1 MDSVLLIT
9 ISAFIL
15 AVILIIVTIVI
26 IKRNQ
31 NKKYKKEIEELDIR
45 KNNLIGVPV
54 LSEITKVKELIK
66 TDNLK
71 NKLDDWDNTFTTIR
85 DEKIPE
91 LTDLISEADFL
102 IDRKDYKQAVK
113 KITNIEIEINSL
125 KKKTDH
131 LLEEV
136 KLITNSEER
145 NRALITK
152 LKIVYREDQNKFE
165 RSKKEYGVIADYLE
179 KEIDNIDDLFAK
191 FEKAMDNNDY
201 VSVEKKINLLD
212 DKITKLG
219 KLLEDIPTIVLMATV
234 LVPNKIDEAITYYY
248 RMKRDGYPLDYLNVE
263 YNIKETE
270 KKVKDVLD
278 RVKVLN
284 LEDVVF
290 ELKTI
295 VNYYDSLYSD
305 FEYEKICKKTFESN
319 VKSFKTKLIR
329 TNKII
334 SNLMG
339 QIDSLSETYDLKEED
354 VKRLNIINDETRKI
368 KDSYNNLMDCSKNH
382 TFPYSKLVKE
392 LDVLMIK
399 VSKLEESLNYDL
411 KTIGSMKDD
420 EIRAREQ
427 LDNIKNLLKKAKN
440 RIRLYNIPV
449 IPDNY
454 FVELQDASDAIKEI
468 QKELNKKPINIE
480 TLNIRVDTAR
490 DLVFKVFNTTNS
502 LLKTIVM
509 FEETYVY
516 GNRYRSYKEKVNEG
530 LNFAEKLFF
539 KGEYK
544 KALEVTMNAIDY
556 VEPGIHNKIMK
567 AYNEN

>member
-1 MDSVLLIT
+1 MNNVLFIFT
-9 ISAFIL
+9 IY
-15 AVILIIVTIVI
+15 IVTIIILIVI
-26 IKRNQ
+26 FALRNSKQ
-31 NKKYKKEIEELDIR
+31 NKKLKESISELEKEKNLIINAPILNELSKVEALVKDDKLKYKYDNWQHKFDDIR
-45 KNNLIGVPV
+45 NIYIPKVTDMLLDADDLVARKKYKELKTLLADIELKIYRLREKTNTL
-54 LSEITKVKELIK
+54 LSEIKEITLSEEKNRNQIVK
-66 TDNLK
+66 LK
-71 NKLDDWDNTFTTIR
+71 NKYRGIKQDY
-85 DEKIPE
+85 EKNKADYKPVNNQIE
-91 LTDLISEADFL
+91 LQFENIEKRFQEFE
-102 IDRKDYKQAVK
+102 IVMEKKDYD
-113 KITNIEIEINSL
+113 EINYL
-125 KKKTDH
+125 VKGITEMIDH
-131 LLEEV
+131 IEYVVKEV
-136 KLITNSEER
+136 PAILIMCNE
-145 NRALITK
+145 LIPG
-152 LKIVYREDQNKFE
+152 KI
-165 RSKKEYGVIADYLE
+165 
-179 KEIDNIDDLFAK
+179 
-191 FEKAMDNNDY
+191 
-201 VSVEKKINLLD
+201 
-212 DKITKLG
+212 
-219 KLLEDIPTIVLMATV
+219 EDISSLYIKMTREL
-234 LVPNKIDEAITYYY
+234 YQ
-248 RMKRDGYPLDYLNVE
+248 LDYLNVE

-556 VEPGIHNKIMK
+556 VEPGIHHKL
-567 AYNEN
+567 YF

>member
-113 KITNIEIEINSL
+113 KITNIEIEINFL

-263 YNIKETE
+263 YNIKEIKNKIDNIME
-270 KKVKDVLD
+270 NLKK
-278 RVKVLN
+278 
-284 LEDVVF
+284 LELGESII
-290 ELKTI
+290 ELKTFI
-295 VNYYDSLYSD
+295 EYFNELYNDFDKEKECKDLFRQNIKEFSYKIDNINKVVRDIYLQIDDIKYNYNLSD
-305 FEYEKICKKTFESN
+305 EDINKFSILNKNLEKINQDYKILVDQGKMKTFA
-319 VKSFKTKLIR
+319 
-329 TNKII
+329 
-334 SNLMG
+334 
-339 QIDSLSETYDLKEED
+339 
-354 VKRLNIINDETRKI
+354 
-368 KDSYNNLMDCSKNH
+368 
-382 TFPYSKLVKE
+382 YSKLVDE
-392 LDVLMIK
+392 LNGL
-399 VSKLEESLNYDL
+399 SLKLSRLQDDL
-411 KTIGSMKDD
+411 DFQLRSITSMKDD
-420 EIRAREQ
+420 ETRAREQ
-427 LDNIKNLLKKAKN
+427 LATIENLLKKAKY
-440 RIRLYNIPV
+440 RLKDYKIPV
-449 IPDNY
+449 IPSSY
-454 FVELQDASDAIKEI
+454 YIELTEAQDAIREIIKE
-468 QKELNKKPINIE
+468 LDRKPIVIKI
-480 TLNIRVDTAR
+480 LNIRVDTAR
-490 DLVFKVFNTTNS
+490 DLVFKIYNKTNDMIKIAS
-502 LLKTIVM
+502 MSEKIII
-509 FEETYVY
+509 Y
-516 GNRYRSYKEKVNEG
+516 GNRYRSSYEEIDIALNKAEELFKRGKYKESLDLSVKSLSFIDKNI
-530 LNFAEKLFF
+530 AEKF
-539 KGEYK
+539 
-544 KALEVTMNAIDY
+544 
-556 VEPGIHNKIMK
+556 
-567 AYNEN
+567 

>member
-1 MDSVLLIT
+1 MNNVLFIFT
-9 ISAFIL
+9 IY
-15 AVILIIVTIVI
+15 IVTIIILIVI
-26 IKRNQ
+26 FALRNSKQ
-31 NKKYKKEIEELDIR
+31 NKKLKESISELEKEKNLIINAPILNELSKVEALVKDDKLKYKYDNWQHKFDDIR
-45 KNNLIGVPV
+45 NIYIPKVTDMLLDADDLVARKKYKELKTLLADIELKIYRLREKTNTL
-54 LSEITKVKELIK
+54 LSEIKEITLSEEKNRNQIVK
-66 TDNLK
+66 LK
-71 NKLDDWDNTFTTIR
+71 NKYRGIKQDY
-85 DEKIPE
+85 EKNKADYKPVNNQIE
-91 LTDLISEADFL
+91 LQFENIEKRFQEFE
-102 IDRKDYKQAVK
+102 IVMEKKDYD
-113 KITNIEIEINSL
+113 EINYL
-125 KKKTDH
+125 VKGITEMIDH
-131 LLEEV
+131 IEYVVKEV
-136 KLITNSEER
+136 PAILIMCNE
-145 NRALITK
+145 LIPG
-152 LKIVYREDQNKFE
+152 KI
-165 RSKKEYGVIADYLE
+165 
-179 KEIDNIDDLFAK
+179 
-191 FEKAMDNNDY
+191 
-201 VSVEKKINLLD
+201 
-212 DKITKLG
+212 
-219 KLLEDIPTIVLMATV
+219 EDISSLYIKMTREL
-234 LVPNKIDEAITYYY
+234 YQ
-248 RMKRDGYPLDYLNVE
+248 LDYLNVE

-544 KALEVTMNAIDY
+544 KALEVTMNTIDY

>member
-1 MDSVLLIT
+1 MNKTLIIFT
-9 ISAFIL
+9 IY
-15 AVILIIVTIVI
+15 IVTIILLI
-26 IKRNQ
+26 IIFVLRNSKQ
-31 NKKYKKEIEELDIR
+31 NKKLTQAISELEKEKNLIINAPILNELSKVEALVKDDKLKYKYDNWQHKFDDIR
-45 KNNLIGVPV
+45 NIYIPKITDMLLEADDLVSRKKYKELRLLLADIELKIYKLKEKTNKL
-54 LSEITKVKELIK
+54 LSEIKEITLSEEKNRNQIVK
-66 TDNLK
+66 LK
-71 NKLDDWDNTFTTIR
+71 NKYRGIKQDY
-85 DEKIPE
+85 EKNKADYKPINNQIE
-91 LTDLISEADFL
+91 LQFENIEKRFQEFE
-102 IDRKDYKQAVK
+102 IVMEKKDYD
-113 KITNIEIEINSL
+113 EINYL
-125 KKKTDH
+125 VKGITEMIDH
-131 LLEEV
+131 IEYVVKEV
-136 KLITNSEER
+136 PAILIMCNE
-145 NRALITK
+145 LIPG
-152 LKIVYREDQNKFE
+152 KI
-165 RSKKEYGVIADYLE
+165 
-179 KEIDNIDDLFAK
+179 
-191 FEKAMDNNDY
+191 
-201 VSVEKKINLLD
+201 
-212 DKITKLG
+212 
-219 KLLEDIPTIVLMATV
+219 EDISNLYIKMTREL
-234 LVPNKIDEAITYYY
+234 YQ
-248 RMKRDGYPLDYLNVE
+248 LDYLNVE

-509 FEETYVY
+509 FEETFVY

>member
-263 YNIKETE
+263 YNIKEIKNKIDNIME
-270 KKVKDVLD
+270 NLK
-278 RVKVLN
+278 N
-284 LEDVVF
+284 LEMNDSII
-290 ELKTI
+290 ELKTFI
-295 VNYYDSLYSD
+295 EYFNELYNDFDKEKECKDLFRQNIKEFSYKIDNINKVVRDIYLQIDDIKYNYNLSD
-305 FEYEKICKKTFESN
+305 EDINKFSILNKNLEKINQDYKILVDQGKMKTFA
-319 VKSFKTKLIR
+319 
-329 TNKII
+329 
-334 SNLMG
+334 
-339 QIDSLSETYDLKEED
+339 
-354 VKRLNIINDETRKI
+354 
-368 KDSYNNLMDCSKNH
+368 
-382 TFPYSKLVKE
+382 YSKLVDE
-392 LDVLMIK
+392 LNGL
-399 VSKLEESLNYDL
+399 SLKLSRLQDDL
-411 KTIGSMKDD
+411 DFQLRSITSMKDD
-420 EIRAREQ
+420 ETRAREQ
-427 LDNIKNLLKKAKN
+427 LATIENLLKKAKY
-440 RIRLYNIPV
+440 RLKDYKIPV
-449 IPDNY
+449 IPSSY
-454 FVELQDASDAIKEI
+454 YIELTEAQDAIREIIKE
-468 QKELNKKPINIE
+468 LDRKPIVIKI
-480 TLNIRVDTAR
+480 LNIRVDTAR
-490 DLVFKVFNTTNS
+490 DLVFKIYNKTNDMIKIAS
-502 LLKTIVM
+502 MSEKIII
-509 FEETYVY
+509 Y
-516 GNRYRSYKEKVNEG
+516 GNRYRSSYEEIDIALNKAEELFKRGKYKESLDLSVKSLSFIDKNI
-530 LNFAEKLFF
+530 AEKF
-539 KGEYK
+539 
-544 KALEVTMNAIDY
+544 
-556 VEPGIHNKIMK
+556 
-567 AYNEN
+567 

>member
-1 MDSVLLIT
+1 MNNVLFIFT
-9 ISAFIL
+9 IY
-15 AVILIIVTIVI
+15 IVTIIILIVI
-26 IKRNQ
+26 FALRNSKQ
-31 NKKYKKEIEELDIR
+31 NKKLKESISELEKEKNLIINAPILNELSKVEALVKDDKLKYKYDNWQHKFDDIR
-45 KNNLIGVPV
+45 NIYIPKVTDMLLDADDLVARKKYKELKTLLADIELKIYRLREKTNTL
-54 LSEITKVKELIK
+54 LSEIKEITLSEEKNRNQIVK
-66 TDNLK
+66 LK
-71 NKLDDWDNTFTTIR
+71 NKYRGIKQDY
-85 DEKIPE
+85 EKNKADYKPVNNQIE
-91 LTDLISEADFL
+91 LQFENIEKRFQEFE
-102 IDRKDYKQAVK
+102 IVMEKKDYD
-113 KITNIEIEINSL
+113 EINYL
-125 KKKTDH
+125 VKGITEMIDH
-131 LLEEV
+131 IEYVVKEV
-136 KLITNSEER
+136 PAILIMCNE
-145 NRALITK
+145 LIPG
-152 LKIVYREDQNKFE
+152 KI
-165 RSKKEYGVIADYLE
+165 
-179 KEIDNIDDLFAK
+179 
-191 FEKAMDNNDY
+191 
-201 VSVEKKINLLD
+201 
-212 DKITKLG
+212 
-219 KLLEDIPTIVLMATV
+219 EDISSLYIKMTREL
-234 LVPNKIDEAITYYY
+234 YQ
-248 RMKRDGYPLDYLNVE
+248 LDYLNVE

-454 FVELQDASDAIKEI
+454 FLELQDASDAIKEI

>member
-263 YNIKETE
+263 YNIKEIKNKIDNIME
-270 KKVKDVLD
+270 NLKK
-278 RVKVLN
+278 
-284 LEDVVF
+284 LELGESII
-290 ELKTI
+290 ELKTFI
-295 VNYYDSLYSD
+295 EYFNELYNDFDKEKECKDLFRQNIKEFSYKIDNINKVVRDIYLQIDDIKYNYNLSD
-305 FEYEKICKKTFESN
+305 EDINKFSILNKNLEKINQDYKILVDQGKMKTFA
-319 VKSFKTKLIR
+319 
-329 TNKII
+329 
-334 SNLMG
+334 
-339 QIDSLSETYDLKEED
+339 
-354 VKRLNIINDETRKI
+354 
-368 KDSYNNLMDCSKNH
+368 
-382 TFPYSKLVKE
+382 YSKLVDE
-392 LDVLMIK
+392 LNGL
-399 VSKLEESLNYDL
+399 SLKLSRLQDDL
-411 KTIGSMKDD
+411 DFQLRSITSMKDD
-420 EIRAREQ
+420 ETRAREQ
-427 LDNIKNLLKKAKN
+427 LATIENLLKKAKY
-440 RIRLYNIPV
+440 RLKDYKIPV
-449 IPDNY
+449 IPSSY
-454 FVELQDASDAIKEI
+454 YIELTEAQDAIREI
-468 QKELNKKPINIE
+468 VKELDKKPIVIKI
-480 TLNIRVDTAR
+480 LNIRVDTAR
-490 DLVFKVFNTTNS
+490 DLVFKIYNKTNDMIKIAS
-502 LLKTIVM
+502 MSEKMII
-509 FEETYVY
+509 Y
-516 GNRYRSYKEKVNEG
+516 GNRYRSSYEEIDIALNKAEELFKRGKYKESLDLSVKSLSFIDKNI
-530 LNFAEKLFF
+530 AEKF
-539 KGEYK
+539 
-544 KALEVTMNAIDY
+544 
-556 VEPGIHNKIMK
+556 
-567 AYNEN
+567 

>member
-1 MDSVLLIT
+1 MNNVLFIFT
-9 ISAFIL
+9 IY
-15 AVILIIVTIVI
+15 IVTIIILIVI
-26 IKRNQ
+26 FALRNSKQ
-31 NKKYKKEIEELDIR
+31 NKKLKESISELEKEKNLIINAPILNELSKVEALVKDDKLKYKYDNWQHKFDDIR
-45 KNNLIGVPV
+45 NIYIPKVTDMLLDADDLVARKKYKELKTLLADIELKIYRLREKTNTL
-54 LSEITKVKELIK
+54 LSEIKEITLSEEKNRNQIVK
-66 TDNLK
+66 LK
-71 NKLDDWDNTFTTIR
+71 NKYRGIKQDY
-85 DEKIPE
+85 EKNKADYKPVNNQIE
-91 LTDLISEADFL
+91 LQFENIEKRFQEFE
-102 IDRKDYKQAVK
+102 IVMEKKDYD
-113 KITNIEIEINSL
+113 EINYL
-125 KKKTDH
+125 VKGITEMIDH
-131 LLEEV
+131 IEYVVKEV
-136 KLITNSEER
+136 PAILIMCNE
-145 NRALITK
+145 LIPG
-152 LKIVYREDQNKFE
+152 KI
-165 RSKKEYGVIADYLE
+165 
-179 KEIDNIDDLFAK
+179 
-191 FEKAMDNNDY
+191 
-201 VSVEKKINLLD
+201 
-212 DKITKLG
+212 
-219 KLLEDIPTIVLMATV
+219 EDISSLYIKMTREL
-234 LVPNKIDEAITYYY
+234 YQ
-248 RMKRDGYPLDYLNVE
+248 LDYLNVE

-339 QIDSLSETYDLKEED
+339 QIDSLSETYDLKEDD

-509 FEETYVY
+509 FEETFVY

>member
-15 AVILIIVTIVI
+15 AVILIIVTIII

-263 YNIKETE
+263 YNIKEIKNKIDNIME
-270 KKVKDVLD
+270 NLKK
-278 RVKVLN
+278 
-284 LEDVVF
+284 LELGESII
-290 ELKTI
+290 ELKTFI
-295 VNYYDSLYSD
+295 EYFNELYNDFDKEKECKDLFRQNIKEFSYKIDNINKVVRDIYLQIDDIKYNYNLSD
-305 FEYEKICKKTFESN
+305 EDINKFSILNKNLEKINQDYKILVDQGKMKTFA
-319 VKSFKTKLIR
+319 
-329 TNKII
+329 
-334 SNLMG
+334 
-339 QIDSLSETYDLKEED
+339 
-354 VKRLNIINDETRKI
+354 
-368 KDSYNNLMDCSKNH
+368 
-382 TFPYSKLVKE
+382 YSKLVDE
-392 LDVLMIK
+392 LNGL
-399 VSKLEESLNYDL
+399 SLKLSRLQDDL
-411 KTIGSMKDD
+411 DFQLRSITSMKDD
-420 EIRAREQ
+420 ETRAREQ
-427 LDNIKNLLKKAKN
+427 LATIENLLKKAKY
-440 RIRLYNIPV
+440 RLKDYKIPV
-449 IPDNY
+449 IPSSY
-454 FVELQDASDAIKEI
+454 YIELTEAQDAIREIIKE
-468 QKELNKKPINIE
+468 LDRKPIVIKI
-480 TLNIRVDTAR
+480 LNIRVDTAR
-490 DLVFKVFNTTNS
+490 DLVFKIYNKTNDMIKIAS
-502 LLKTIVM
+502 MSEKIII
-509 FEETYVY
+509 Y
-516 GNRYRSYKEKVNEG
+516 GNRYRSSYEEIDIALTKAEELFKRGKYKESLDLSMKCLSFIDKNVT
-530 LNFAEKLFF
+530 EKF
-539 KGEYK
+539 
-544 KALEVTMNAIDY
+544 
-556 VEPGIHNKIMK
+556 
-567 AYNEN
+567 

>member
-1 MDSVLLIT
+1 MNNALFIFT
-9 ISAFIL
+9 IY
-15 AVILIIVTIVI
+15 IVTIIILIVI
-26 IKRNQ
+26 FALRNSKQ
-31 NKKYKKEIEELDIR
+31 NKKLKESISELEKEKNLIINAPILNELSKVEALVKDDKLKYKYDNWQHKFDDIR
-45 KNNLIGVPV
+45 NIYIPKVTDMLLDADDLVARKKYKELKTLLADIELKIYRLREKTNTL
-54 LSEITKVKELIK
+54 LSEIKEITLSEEKNRNQIVK
-66 TDNLK
+66 LK
-71 NKLDDWDNTFTTIR
+71 NKYRGIKQDY
-85 DEKIPE
+85 EKNKADYKPVNNQIE
-91 LTDLISEADFL
+91 LQFENIEKRFQEFE
-102 IDRKDYKQAVK
+102 IVMEKKDYD
-113 KITNIEIEINSL
+113 EINYL
-125 KKKTDH
+125 VKGITEMIDH
-131 LLEEV
+131 IEYVVKEV
-136 KLITNSEER
+136 PAILIMCNE
-145 NRALITK
+145 LIPG
-152 LKIVYREDQNKFE
+152 KI
-165 RSKKEYGVIADYLE
+165 
-179 KEIDNIDDLFAK
+179 
-191 FEKAMDNNDY
+191 
-201 VSVEKKINLLD
+201 
-212 DKITKLG
+212 
-219 KLLEDIPTIVLMATV
+219 EDISNLYIKMTREL
-234 LVPNKIDEAITYYY
+234 YQ
-248 RMKRDGYPLDYLNVE
+248 LDYLNVE

-339 QIDSLSETYDLKEED
+339 QIDSLSETYDLKED
-354 VKRLNIINDETRKI
+354 DIKRLNIINDETRKI

-509 FEETYVY
+509 FEETFVY

-556 VEPGIHNKIMK
+556 VERGIHNKIMK

>member
-1 MDSVLLIT
+1 MNNVLFIFT
-9 ISAFIL
+9 IY
-15 AVILIIVTIVI
+15 IVTIIILIVI
-26 IKRNQ
+26 FTLRNSKQ
-31 NKKYKKEIEELDIR
+31 NKKLKESISELEKEKNLIINAPILNELSKVEALVKDDKLKYKYDNWQHKFDDIR
-45 KNNLIGVPV
+45 NIYIPKVTDMLLDADDLVARKKYKELKTLLADIELKIYRLREKTNTL
-54 LSEITKVKELIK
+54 LSEIKEITLSEEKNRNQIVK
-66 TDNLK
+66 LK
-71 NKLDDWDNTFTTIR
+71 NKYRGIKQDY
-85 DEKIPE
+85 EKNKADYKPVNNQIE
-91 LTDLISEADFL
+91 LQFENIEKRFQEFE
-102 IDRKDYKQAVK
+102 IVMEKKDYD
-113 KITNIEIEINSL
+113 EINYL
-125 KKKTDH
+125 VKGITEMIDH
-131 LLEEV
+131 IEYVVKEV
-136 KLITNSEER
+136 PAILIMCNE
-145 NRALITK
+145 LIPG
-152 LKIVYREDQNKFE
+152 KI
-165 RSKKEYGVIADYLE
+165 
-179 KEIDNIDDLFAK
+179 
-191 FEKAMDNNDY
+191 
-201 VSVEKKINLLD
+201 
-212 DKITKLG
+212 
-219 KLLEDIPTIVLMATV
+219 EDISSLYIKMTREL
-234 LVPNKIDEAITYYY
+234 YQ
-248 RMKRDGYPLDYLNVE
+248 LDYLNVE

>member
-1 MDSVLLIT
+1 MNNVLFIFT
-9 ISAFIL
+9 IY
-15 AVILIIVTIVI
+15 IVTIIILIVI
-26 IKRNQ
+26 FALRNSKQ
-31 NKKYKKEIEELDIR
+31 NKKLKESISELEKEKNLIINAPILNELSKVEALVKDDKLKYKYDNWQHKFDDIR
-45 KNNLIGVPV
+45 NIYIPKVTDMLLDADDLVARKKYKELKTLLADIELKIYRLREKTNTL
-54 LSEITKVKELIK
+54 LSEIKEITLSEEKNRNQIVK
-66 TDNLK
+66 LK
-71 NKLDDWDNTFTTIR
+71 NKYRGIKQDY
-85 DEKIPE
+85 EKNKADYKPVNNQIE
-91 LTDLISEADFL
+91 LQFENIEKRFQEFE
-102 IDRKDYKQAVK
+102 IVMEKKDYD
-113 KITNIEIEINSL
+113 EINYL
-125 KKKTDH
+125 VKGITEMIDH
-131 LLEEV
+131 IEYVVKEV
-136 KLITNSEER
+136 PAILIMCNE
-145 NRALITK
+145 LIPGK
-152 LKIVYREDQNKFE
+152 
-165 RSKKEYGVIADYLE
+165 
-179 KEIDNIDDLFAK
+179 IDDISSLYIK
-191 FEKAMDNNDY
+191 MTRELY
-201 VSVEKKINLLD
+201 Q
-212 DKITKLG
+212 
-219 KLLEDIPTIVLMATV
+219 
-234 LVPNKIDEAITYYY
+234 
-248 RMKRDGYPLDYLNVE
+248 LDYLNVE

>member
-263 YNIKETE
+263 YNIKEINNKIDNIME
-270 KKVKDVLD
+270 NLKK
-278 RVKVLN
+278 
-284 LEDVVF
+284 LELGESII
-290 ELKTI
+290 ELKTFI
-295 VNYYDSLYSD
+295 EYFNELYNDFDKEKECKDLFRQNIKDFSYKIDNINKVVRDIYLQIDDIKYNYNLSD
-305 FEYEKICKKTFESN
+305 EDINKFSILNKNLEKINQDYKILVDQGKMKTFA
-319 VKSFKTKLIR
+319 
-329 TNKII
+329 
-334 SNLMG
+334 
-339 QIDSLSETYDLKEED
+339 
-354 VKRLNIINDETRKI
+354 
-368 KDSYNNLMDCSKNH
+368 
-382 TFPYSKLVKE
+382 YSKLVDE
-392 LDVLMIK
+392 LNGL
-399 VSKLEESLNYDL
+399 SLKLSRLQDDL
-411 KTIGSMKDD
+411 DFQLRSITSMKDD
-420 EIRAREQ
+420 ETRAREQ
-427 LDNIKNLLKKAKN
+427 LATIENLLKKAKY
-440 RIRLYNIPV
+440 RLKDYKIPV
-449 IPDNY
+449 IPSSY
-454 FVELQDASDAIKEI
+454 YIELTEAQDAIREIIKE
-468 QKELNKKPINIE
+468 LDRKPIVIKI
-480 TLNIRVDTAR
+480 LNIRVDTAR
-490 DLVFKVFNTTNS
+490 DLVFKIYNKTNDMIKIAS
-502 LLKTIVM
+502 MSEKIII
-509 FEETYVY
+509 Y
-516 GNRYRSYKEKVNEG
+516 GNRYRSSYEEIDIALTKAEELFKRGKYKESLDLSMKSLSFIDKNVT
-530 LNFAEKLFF
+530 EKF
-539 KGEYK
+539 
-544 KALEVTMNAIDY
+544 
-556 VEPGIHNKIMK
+556 
-567 AYNEN
+567 

>member
-26 IKRNQ
+26 IKGNQ

-145 NRALITK
+145 NRTLITK

-263 YNIKETE
+263 YNIKEIKNKIDNIME
-270 KKVKDVLD
+270 NLKK
-278 RVKVLN
+278 
-284 LEDVVF
+284 LELGESII
-290 ELKTI
+290 ELKTFI
-295 VNYYDSLYSD
+295 EYFNELYNDFDKEKECKDLFRQNIKEFSYKIDNINKVVRDIYLQIDDIKYNYNLSD
-305 FEYEKICKKTFESN
+305 EDINKFSILNKNLEKINQDYKILVDQGKMKTFA
-319 VKSFKTKLIR
+319 
-329 TNKII
+329 
-334 SNLMG
+334 
-339 QIDSLSETYDLKEED
+339 
-354 VKRLNIINDETRKI
+354 
-368 KDSYNNLMDCSKNH
+368 
-382 TFPYSKLVKE
+382 YSKLVDE
-392 LDVLMIK
+392 LNGL
-399 VSKLEESLNYDL
+399 SLKLSRLQDDL
-411 KTIGSMKDD
+411 DFQLRSITSMKDD
-420 EIRAREQ
+420 ETRAREQ
-427 LDNIKNLLKKAKN
+427 LATIENLLKKAKY
-440 RIRLYNIPV
+440 RLKDYKIPV
-449 IPDNY
+449 IPSSY
-454 FVELQDASDAIKEI
+454 YIELTEAQDAIREI
-468 QKELNKKPINIE
+468 VKELDKKPIVIKI
-480 TLNIRVDTAR
+480 LNIRVDTAR
-490 DLVFKVFNTTNS
+490 DLVFKIYNKTNDMIKIAS
-502 LLKTIVM
+502 MSEKMII
-509 FEETYVY
+509 Y
-516 GNRYRSYKEKVNEG
+516 GNRYRSSYEEIDIALNKAEELFKRGKYKESLDLSVKSLSFIDKNI
-530 LNFAEKLFF
+530 AEKF
-539 KGEYK
+539 
-544 KALEVTMNAIDY
+544 
-556 VEPGIHNKIMK
+556 
-567 AYNEN
+567 

>member
-26 IKRNQ
+26 IKGNQ

-263 YNIKETE
+263 YNIKEIKNKIDNIIE
-270 KKVKDVLD
+270 NLKK
-278 RVKVLN
+278 
-284 LEDVVF
+284 LELGESII
-290 ELKTI
+290 ELKTFI
-295 VNYYDSLYSD
+295 EYFNELYNDFDKEKECKDLFRQNIKDFSYKIDNINKVVRDIYLQIDDIKYNYNLSD
-305 FEYEKICKKTFESN
+305 EDINKFSILNKNLEKINQDYKILVDQGKMKTFA
-319 VKSFKTKLIR
+319 
-329 TNKII
+329 
-334 SNLMG
+334 
-339 QIDSLSETYDLKEED
+339 
-354 VKRLNIINDETRKI
+354 
-368 KDSYNNLMDCSKNH
+368 
-382 TFPYSKLVKE
+382 YSKLVDE
-392 LDVLMIK
+392 LNGL
-399 VSKLEESLNYDL
+399 SLKLSRLQDDL
-411 KTIGSMKDD
+411 DFQLRSITSMKDD
-420 EIRAREQ
+420 ETRAREQ
-427 LDNIKNLLKKAKN
+427 LATIENLLKKAKY
-440 RIRLYNIPV
+440 RLKDYKIPV
-449 IPDNY
+449 IPSSY
-454 FVELQDASDAIKEI
+454 YIELTEAQDAIREIIKE
-468 QKELNKKPINIE
+468 LDRKPIVIKI
-480 TLNIRVDTAR
+480 LNIRVDTAR
-490 DLVFKVFNTTNS
+490 DLVFKIYNKTNDMIKIAS
-502 LLKTIVM
+502 MSEKIII
-509 FEETYVY
+509 Y
-516 GNRYRSYKEKVNEG
+516 GNRYRSSYEEIDIALTKAEELFKRGKYKESLDLSMKSLSFIDKNVT
-530 LNFAEKLFF
+530 EKF
-539 KGEYK
+539 
-544 KALEVTMNAIDY
+544 
-556 VEPGIHNKIMK
+556 
-567 AYNEN
+567 

>member
-263 YNIKETE
+263 YNIKEIKNKIDNIME
-270 KKVKDVLD
+270 NLKK
-278 RVKVLN
+278 
-284 LEDVVF
+284 LELGESII
-290 ELKTI
+290 ELKTFI
-295 VNYYDSLYSD
+295 EYFNELYNDFDKEKECKDLFRQNIKDFSYKIDNINKVVRDIYLQIDDIKYNYNLSD
-305 FEYEKICKKTFESN
+305 EDINKFSILNKNLEKINQDYKILVDQGKMKTFA
-319 VKSFKTKLIR
+319 
-329 TNKII
+329 
-334 SNLMG
+334 
-339 QIDSLSETYDLKEED
+339 
-354 VKRLNIINDETRKI
+354 
-368 KDSYNNLMDCSKNH
+368 
-382 TFPYSKLVKE
+382 YSKLVDE
-392 LDVLMIK
+392 LNGL
-399 VSKLEESLNYDL
+399 SLKLSRLQDDL
-411 KTIGSMKDD
+411 DFQLRSITSMKDD
-420 EIRAREQ
+420 ETRAREQ
-427 LDNIKNLLKKAKN
+427 LATIENLLKKAKY
-440 RIRLYNIPV
+440 RLKDYKLPV
-449 IPDNY
+449 IPSSY
-454 FVELQDASDAIKEI
+454 YIELTEAQDAIREIIKE
-468 QKELNKKPINIE
+468 LDRKPIVIKI
-480 TLNIRVDTAR
+480 LNIRVDTAR
-490 DLVFKVFNTTNS
+490 DLVFKIYNKTNDMIKIAS
-502 LLKTIVM
+502 MSEKIII
-509 FEETYVY
+509 Y
-516 GNRYRSYKEKVNEG
+516 GNRYRSSYEEIDIALTKAEELFKRGKYKESLDLSMKSLSFIDKNVT
-530 LNFAEKLFF
+530 EKF
-539 KGEYK
+539 
-544 KALEVTMNAIDY
+544 
-556 VEPGIHNKIMK
+556 
-567 AYNEN
+567 

>member
-1 MDSVLLIT
+1 MNNALFIFT
-9 ISAFIL
+9 IY
-15 AVILIIVTIVI
+15 IVTIIILIVI
-26 IKRNQ
+26 FALRNSKQ
-31 NKKYKKEIEELDIR
+31 NKKLKESISELEKEKNLIINAPILNELSKVEALVKDDKLKYKYDNWQHKFDDIR
-45 KNNLIGVPV
+45 NIYIPKVTDMLLDADDLVARKKYKELKTLLADIELKIYRLREKTNTL
-54 LSEITKVKELIK
+54 LSEIKEITLSEEKNRNQIVK
-66 TDNLK
+66 LK
-71 NKLDDWDNTFTTIR
+71 NKYRGIKQDY
-85 DEKIPE
+85 EKNKADYKPVNNQIE
-91 LTDLISEADFL
+91 LQFENIEKRFQEFE
-102 IDRKDYKQAVK
+102 IVMEKKDYD
-113 KITNIEIEINSL
+113 EINYL
-125 KKKTDH
+125 VKGITEMIDH
-131 LLEEV
+131 IEYVVKEV
-136 KLITNSEER
+136 PAILIMCNE
-145 NRALITK
+145 LIPG
-152 LKIVYREDQNKFE
+152 KI
-165 RSKKEYGVIADYLE
+165 
-179 KEIDNIDDLFAK
+179 
-191 FEKAMDNNDY
+191 
-201 VSVEKKINLLD
+201 
-212 DKITKLG
+212 
-219 KLLEDIPTIVLMATV
+219 EDISSLYIKMTREL
-234 LVPNKIDEAITYYY
+234 YQ
-248 RMKRDGYPLDYLNVE
+248 LDYLNVE

-339 QIDSLSETYDLKEED
+339 QIDSLSETYDLKEDD

-509 FEETYVY
+509 FEETFVY

>member
-1 MDSVLLIT
+1 MNNVLFIFT
-9 ISAFIL
+9 IY
-15 AVILIIVTIVI
+15 IVTIIILIVI
-26 IKRNQ
+26 FALRNSKQ
-31 NKKYKKEIEELDIR
+31 NKKLKESISELEKEKNLIINAPILNELSKVEALVKDDKLKYKYDNWQHKFDDIR
-45 KNNLIGVPV
+45 NIYIPKVTDMLLDADDLVARKKYKELKTLLADIELKIYRLREKTNTL
-54 LSEITKVKELIK
+54 LSEIKEITLSEEKNRNQIVK
-66 TDNLK
+66 LK
-71 NKLDDWDNTFTTIR
+71 NKYRGIKQDY
-85 DEKIPE
+85 EKNKADYKPVNNQIE
-91 LTDLISEADFL
+91 LQFENIEKRFQEFE
-102 IDRKDYKQAVK
+102 IVMEKKDYD
-113 KITNIEIEINSL
+113 EINYL
-125 KKKTDH
+125 VKGITEMIDH
-131 LLEEV
+131 IEYVVKEV
-136 KLITNSEER
+136 PAILIMCNE
-145 NRALITK
+145 LIPG
-152 LKIVYREDQNKFE
+152 KI
-165 RSKKEYGVIADYLE
+165 
-179 KEIDNIDDLFAK
+179 
-191 FEKAMDNNDY
+191 
-201 VSVEKKINLLD
+201 
-212 DKITKLG
+212 
-219 KLLEDIPTIVLMATV
+219 EDISSLYIKMTREL
-234 LVPNKIDEAITYYY
+234 YQ
-248 RMKRDGYPLDYLNVE
+248 LDYLNVE

-509 FEETYVY
+509 FEETFVY

>member
-1 MDSVLLIT
+1 MNNALFIFT
-9 ISAFIL
+9 IY
-15 AVILIIVTIVI
+15 IVTIIILIVI
-26 IKRNQ
+26 FALRNSKQ
-31 NKKYKKEIEELDIR
+31 NKKLKESISELEKEKNLIINAPILNELSKVEALVKDDKLKYKYDNWQHKFDDIR
-45 KNNLIGVPV
+45 NIYIPKVTDMLLDADDLVARKKYKELKILLADIELKIYRLREKTNTL
-54 LSEITKVKELIK
+54 LSEIKEITLSEEKNRNQIVK
-66 TDNLK
+66 LK
-71 NKLDDWDNTFTTIR
+71 NKYRGIKQDY
-85 DEKIPE
+85 EKNKADYKPVNNQIE
-91 LTDLISEADFL
+91 LQFENIEKRFQEFE
-102 IDRKDYKQAVK
+102 IVMEKKDYD
-113 KITNIEIEINSL
+113 EINYL
-125 KKKTDH
+125 VKGITEMIDH
-131 LLEEV
+131 IEYVVKEV
-136 KLITNSEER
+136 PAILIMCNE
-145 NRALITK
+145 LIPG
-152 LKIVYREDQNKFE
+152 KI
-165 RSKKEYGVIADYLE
+165 
-179 KEIDNIDDLFAK
+179 
-191 FEKAMDNNDY
+191 
-201 VSVEKKINLLD
+201 
-212 DKITKLG
+212 
-219 KLLEDIPTIVLMATV
+219 EDISNLYIKMTREL
-234 LVPNKIDEAITYYY
+234 YQ
-248 RMKRDGYPLDYLNVE
+248 LDYLNVE

-339 QIDSLSETYDLKEED
+339 QIDSLSETYDLKED
-354 VKRLNIINDETRKI
+354 DIKRLNIINDETRKI

-411 KTIGSMKDD
+411 KTIGSMKED

-427 LDNIKNLLKKAKN
+427 LDSIKNLLKKAKN

-509 FEETYVY
+509 FEETFVY

>member
-113 KITNIEIEINSL
+113 KIANIEIEINSL

-263 YNIKETE
+263 YNIKEIKNKIDNIME
-270 KKVKDVLD
+270 NLKK
-278 RVKVLN
+278 
-284 LEDVVF
+284 LELGESII
-290 ELKTI
+290 ELKTFI
-295 VNYYDSLYSD
+295 EYFNELYNDFDKEKECKDLFRQNIKDFSYKIDNINKVVRDIYLQIDDIKYNYNLSD
-305 FEYEKICKKTFESN
+305 EDINKFSILNKNLEKINQDYKILVDQGKMKTFA
-319 VKSFKTKLIR
+319 
-329 TNKII
+329 
-334 SNLMG
+334 
-339 QIDSLSETYDLKEED
+339 
-354 VKRLNIINDETRKI
+354 
-368 KDSYNNLMDCSKNH
+368 
-382 TFPYSKLVKE
+382 YSKLVDE
-392 LDVLMIK
+392 LNGL
-399 VSKLEESLNYDL
+399 SLKLSRLQDDL
-411 KTIGSMKDD
+411 DFQLRSITSMKDD
-420 EIRAREQ
+420 ETRAREQ
-427 LDNIKNLLKKAKN
+427 LATIENLLKKAKY
-440 RIRLYNIPV
+440 RLKDYKIPV
-449 IPDNY
+449 IPSSY
-454 FVELQDASDAIKEI
+454 YIELTEAQDAIREIIKE
-468 QKELNKKPINIE
+468 LDRKPIVIKI
-480 TLNIRVDTAR
+480 LNIRVDTAR
-490 DLVFKVFNTTNS
+490 DLVFKIYNKTNDMIKIAS
-502 LLKTIVM
+502 MSEKIII
-509 FEETYVY
+509 Y
-516 GNRYRSYKEKVNEG
+516 GNRYRSSYEEIDIALNKAEELFKRGKYKESLDLSVKSLSFIDKNI
-530 LNFAEKLFF
+530 AEKF
-539 KGEYK
+539 
-544 KALEVTMNAIDY
+544 
-556 VEPGIHNKIMK
+556 
-567 AYNEN
+567 

>member
-71 NKLDDWDNTFTTIR
+71 NKLDDWDDTFTTIR

-263 YNIKETE
+263 YNIKEIKNKIDNIME
-270 KKVKDVLD
+270 NLKK
-278 RVKVLN
+278 
-284 LEDVVF
+284 LELGESII
-290 ELKTI
+290 ELKTFI
-295 VNYYDSLYSD
+295 EYFNELYNDFDKEKECKDLFRQNIKDFSYKIDNINKVVRDIYLQIDDIKYNYNLSD
-305 FEYEKICKKTFESN
+305 EDINKFSILNKNLEKINQDYKILVDQGKMKTFA
-319 VKSFKTKLIR
+319 
-329 TNKII
+329 
-334 SNLMG
+334 
-339 QIDSLSETYDLKEED
+339 
-354 VKRLNIINDETRKI
+354 
-368 KDSYNNLMDCSKNH
+368 
-382 TFPYSKLVKE
+382 YSKLVDE
-392 LDVLMIK
+392 LNGL
-399 VSKLEESLNYDL
+399 SLKLSRLQDDL
-411 KTIGSMKDD
+411 DFQLRSITSMKDD
-420 EIRAREQ
+420 ETRAREQ
-427 LDNIKNLLKKAKN
+427 LATIENLLKKAKY
-440 RIRLYNIPV
+440 RLKDYKIPV
-449 IPDNY
+449 IPSSY
-454 FVELQDASDAIKEI
+454 YIELTEAQDAIREIIKE
-468 QKELNKKPINIE
+468 LDRKPIVIKI
-480 TLNIRVDTAR
+480 LNIRVDTAR
-490 DLVFKVFNTTNS
+490 DLVFKIYNKTNDMIKIAS
-502 LLKTIVM
+502 MSEKIII
-509 FEETYVY
+509 Y
-516 GNRYRSYKEKVNEG
+516 GNRYRSSYEEIDIALTKAEELFKRGKYKESLDLSMKSLSFIDKNVT
-530 LNFAEKLFF
+530 EKF
-539 KGEYK
+539 
-544 KALEVTMNAIDY
+544 
-556 VEPGIHNKIMK
+556 
-567 AYNEN
+567 

>member
-1 MDSVLLIT
+1 MNNVLFIFT
-9 ISAFIL
+9 IY
-15 AVILIIVTIVI
+15 IVTIIILIVI
-26 IKRNQ
+26 FALRNSKQ
-31 NKKYKKEIEELDIR
+31 NKKLKESISELEKEKNLIINAPILNELSKVEALVKDDKLKYKYDNWQHKFDDIR
-45 KNNLIGVPV
+45 NIYIPKVTDMLLDADDLVARKKYKELKTLLADIELKIYRLREKTNTL
-54 LSEITKVKELIK
+54 LSEIKEITLSEEKNRNQIVK
-66 TDNLK
+66 LK
-71 NKLDDWDNTFTTIR
+71 NKYRGIKQDY
-85 DEKIPE
+85 EKNKADYKPVNNQIE
-91 LTDLISEADFL
+91 LQFENIEKRFQEFE
-102 IDRKDYKQAVK
+102 IVMEKKDYD
-113 KITNIEIEINSL
+113 EINYL
-125 KKKTDH
+125 VKGITGMIDH
-131 LLEEV
+131 IEYVVKEV
-136 KLITNSEER
+136 PAILIMCNE
-145 NRALITK
+145 LIPG
-152 LKIVYREDQNKFE
+152 KI
-165 RSKKEYGVIADYLE
+165 
-179 KEIDNIDDLFAK
+179 
-191 FEKAMDNNDY
+191 
-201 VSVEKKINLLD
+201 
-212 DKITKLG
+212 
-219 KLLEDIPTIVLMATV
+219 EDISSLYIKMTREL
-234 LVPNKIDEAITYYY
+234 YQ
-248 RMKRDGYPLDYLNVE
+248 LDYLNVE

-509 FEETYVY
+509 FEETFVY

>member
-1 MDSVLLIT
+1 MNNALFIFT
-9 ISAFIL
+9 IYI
-15 AVILIIVTIVI
+15 VTIIILIIIFAL
-26 IKRNQ
+26 RNSKQ
-31 NKKYKKEIEELDIR
+31 NKKLKESISELEKEKNLIINAPILNELSKVEALVKDDKLKYKYDNWQHKFDDIR
-45 KNNLIGVPV
+45 NIYIPKVTDMLLDADDLVARKKYKELKTLLADIELKIYRLREKTNTL
-54 LSEITKVKELIK
+54 LSEIKEITLSEEKNRNQIVK
-66 TDNLK
+66 LK
-71 NKLDDWDNTFTTIR
+71 NKYRGIKQDY
-85 DEKIPE
+85 EKNKADYKPVNNQIE
-91 LTDLISEADFL
+91 LQFENIEKRFQEFE
-102 IDRKDYKQAVK
+102 IVMEKKDYD
-113 KITNIEIEINSL
+113 EINYL
-125 KKKTDH
+125 VKGITEMIDH
-131 LLEEV
+131 IEYVVKEV
-136 KLITNSEER
+136 PAILIMCNE
-145 NRALITK
+145 LIPG
-152 LKIVYREDQNKFE
+152 KI
-165 RSKKEYGVIADYLE
+165 
-179 KEIDNIDDLFAK
+179 
-191 FEKAMDNNDY
+191 
-201 VSVEKKINLLD
+201 
-212 DKITKLG
+212 
-219 KLLEDIPTIVLMATV
+219 EDISNLYIKMTREL
-234 LVPNKIDEAITYYY
+234 YQ
-248 RMKRDGYPLDYLNVE
+248 LDYLNVE

-339 QIDSLSETYDLKEED
+339 QIDSLSETYDLKEDD

-509 FEETYVY
+509 FEETFVY

>member
-1 MDSVLLIT
+1 MNNVLFIFT
-9 ISAFIL
+9 IY
-15 AVILIIVTIVI
+15 IVTIIILIVI
-26 IKRNQ
+26 FALRNSKQ
-31 NKKYKKEIEELDIR
+31 NKKLKESISELEKEKNLIINAPILNELSKVEALVKDDKLKYKYDNWQHKFDDIR
-45 KNNLIGVPV
+45 NIYIPKVTDMLLDADDLVARKKYKELKTLLADIELKIYRLREKTNTL
-54 LSEITKVKELIK
+54 LSEIKEITLSEEKNRNQIVK
-66 TDNLK
+66 LK
-71 NKLDDWDNTFTTIR
+71 NKYRGIKQDY
-85 DEKIPE
+85 EKNKADYKPVNNQIE
-91 LTDLISEADFL
+91 LQFENIEKRFQEFE
-102 IDRKDYKQAVK
+102 IVMEKKDYD
-113 KITNIEIEINSL
+113 EINYL
-125 KKKTDH
+125 VKGITEMIDH
-131 LLEEV
+131 IEYVVKEV
-136 KLITNSEER
+136 PAILIMCNE
-145 NRALITK
+145 LIPG
-152 LKIVYREDQNKFE
+152 KI
-165 RSKKEYGVIADYLE
+165 
-179 KEIDNIDDLFAK
+179 
-191 FEKAMDNNDY
+191 
-201 VSVEKKINLLD
+201 
-212 DKITKLG
+212 
-219 KLLEDIPTIVLMATV
+219 EDISSLYIKMTREL
-234 LVPNKIDEAITYYY
+234 YQ
-248 RMKRDGYPLDYLNVE
+248 LDYLNVE

-556 VEPGIHNKIMK
+556 VEAGIHNKIME

>member
-1 MDSVLLIT
+1 MNNVLFIFT
-9 ISAFIL
+9 IY
-15 AVILIIVTIVI
+15 IVTIIILIVI
-26 IKRNQ
+26 FALRNSKQ
-31 NKKYKKEIEELDIR
+31 NKKLKESISELEKEKNLIINAPILNELSKVEALVKDDKLKYKYDNWQHKFDDIR
-45 KNNLIGVPV
+45 NIYIPKVTDMLLDADDLVARKKYKELKTLLADIELKIYRLREKTNTL
-54 LSEITKVKELIK
+54 LSEIKEITLSEEKNRNQIVK
-66 TDNLK
+66 LK
-71 NKLDDWDNTFTTIR
+71 NKYRGIKQDY
-85 DEKIPE
+85 EKNKADYKPVNNQIE
-91 LTDLISEADFL
+91 LQFENIEKRFQEFE
-102 IDRKDYKQAVK
+102 IVMEKKDYD
-113 KITNIEIEINSL
+113 EINYL
-125 KKKTDH
+125 VKGITEMIDH
-131 LLEEV
+131 IEYVVKEV
-136 KLITNSEER
+136 PAILIMCNE
-145 NRALITK
+145 LIPG
-152 LKIVYREDQNKFE
+152 KI
-165 RSKKEYGVIADYLE
+165 
-179 KEIDNIDDLFAK
+179 
-191 FEKAMDNNDY
+191 
-201 VSVEKKINLLD
+201 
-212 DKITKLG
+212 
-219 KLLEDIPTIVLMATV
+219 EDISNLYIKMTREL
-234 LVPNKIDEAITYYY
+234 YQ
-248 RMKRDGYPLDYLNVE
+248 LDYLNVE

>member
-1 MDSVLLIT
+1 MLLEADDLV
-9 ISAFIL
+9 S
-15 AVILIIVTIVI
+15 
-26 IKRNQ
+26 R
-31 NKKYKKEIEELDIR
+31 KKYKELRLLLADIELKIYKLKEKTNKLLFEIKEIT
-45 KNNLIGVPV
+45 
-54 LSEITKVKELIK
+54 LSEEKNRNQIVK
-66 TDNLK
+66 LK
-71 NKLDDWDNTFTTIR
+71 NKYRGIKQDY
-85 DEKIPE
+85 EKNKADYKPVNNQIE
-91 LTDLISEADFL
+91 LQFENIEKRFQEFE
-102 IDRKDYKQAVK
+102 IVMEKKDYD
-113 KITNIEIEINSL
+113 EINYL
-125 KKKTDH
+125 VKGITEMIDH
-131 LLEEV
+131 IEYVVKEV
-136 KLITNSEER
+136 PAILIMCNE
-145 NRALITK
+145 LIPG
-152 LKIVYREDQNKFE
+152 KI
-165 RSKKEYGVIADYLE
+165 
-179 KEIDNIDDLFAK
+179 
-191 FEKAMDNNDY
+191 
-201 VSVEKKINLLD
+201 
-212 DKITKLG
+212 
-219 KLLEDIPTIVLMATV
+219 EDISSLYIKMTREL
-234 LVPNKIDEAITYYY
+234 YQ
-248 RMKRDGYPLDYLNVE
+248 LDYLNVE

-509 FEETYVY
+509 FEETFVY